1 MEDSVLIT
9 PAVEHRQKRDNHAQN
24 LRILWLSQTRCRLCW
39 DYPENGPPS
48 LYRLIHVAV
57 SISDGQVSVTYRSFS
72 IPGSQ
77 TCIDLTDIDRNDM
90 NIFLLNAIYT
100 SSFHSALFIDC
111 KEFVTLINITMN
123 SFTDL

>member
-1 MEDSVLIT
+1 MEDSVPIT

-24 LRILWLSQTRCRLCW
+24 LLILWLSQTRCRLCW
-39 DYPENGPPS
+39 DYPENGTRS
-48 LYRLIHVAV
+48 LYRLIHVAI
-57 SISDGQVSVTYRSFS
+57 SISDGQVSLTYRSFS

-77 TCIDLTDIDRNDM
+77 TCIDLTDIGRNDM

-100 SSFHSALFIDC
+100 SSFRSALFIDC
-111 KEFVTLINITMN
+111 KEFVTMN